1 MRAASEQRR
10 PAPGRA
16 FFWSCAFS
24 VGVTVAI
31 GVVIGTVV
39 GTAMGVAGGTPGGGE
54 LVLAVAMV
62 TALTTALVAVSRTA
76 APVVRVPTAA
86 TGASGHI
93 QASTAYW
100 CAVTAPRRPQRPRA
114 PGRR

>member
-1 MRAASEQRR
+1 MRAANEQRR

-16 FFWSCAFS
+16 FFWACAFS

-39 GTAMGVAGGTPGGGE
+39 GTALGAAGGTPGGVE
-54 LVLAVAMV
+54 LVLAVAV
-62 TALTTALVAVSRTA
+62 VSALTTSLLAISRTA
-76 APVVRVPTAA
+76 SPVVRAQTAA

-93 QASTAYW
+93 EASTAYW